1 MGACNQGGKVLE
13 FYGGVVTRRHSL
25 GFFFFQKRQKWK
37 ILIFRFCRY
46 RGFRVKPY
54 AVIDF
59 FPMVKCALRELVFR
73 VVSEKRVSVH
83 YFTAIQ
89 K

>member
-1 MGACNQGGKVLE
+1 MVGSSLVDTRSVFSETAKMENFNFSFLPLSGFRGEALTQSLDFSNGKVRPS
-13 FYGGVVTRRHSL
+13 G
-25 GFFFFQKRQKWK
+25 
-37 ILIFRFCRY
+37 I
-46 RGFRVKPY
+46 
-54 AVIDF
+54 
-59 FPMVKCALRELVFR
+59 VFR

>member
-13 FYGGVVTRRHSL
+13 FLWWGRHRRHSL
-25 GFFFFQKRQKWK
+25 GFSETAKME

-46 RGFRVKPY
+46 RGFRGEAPN
-54 AVIDF
+54 AVIGF